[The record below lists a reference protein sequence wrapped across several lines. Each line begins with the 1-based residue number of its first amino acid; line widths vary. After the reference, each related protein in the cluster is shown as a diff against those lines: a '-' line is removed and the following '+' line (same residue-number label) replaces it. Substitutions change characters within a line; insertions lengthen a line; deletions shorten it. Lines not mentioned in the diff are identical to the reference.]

1 MMADGNISFSHVGR
15 MGNMIAHHLAQP
27 ARYVRGFWIWTEDVP
42 HILFM
47 YFMPTVVDLILF

>member
-15 MGNMIAHHLAQP
+15 MGNMIAHNLAQP

-42 HILFM
+42 PHFIYVL
-47 YFMPTVVDLILF
+47 YTDYG

>member
-27 ARYVRGFWIWTEDVP
+27 ARYVRSFWIWTEDVP